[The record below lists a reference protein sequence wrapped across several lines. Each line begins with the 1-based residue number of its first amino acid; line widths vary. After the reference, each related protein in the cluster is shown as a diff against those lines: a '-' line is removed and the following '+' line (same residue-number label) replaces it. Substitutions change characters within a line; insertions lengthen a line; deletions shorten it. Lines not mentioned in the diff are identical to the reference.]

1 METDLADLLRQKGLK
16 VTPQRLSILKLLY
29 NGGHFN
35 GEQIYNELKKS
46 EPSIS
51 LSTVYNALNA
61 LEKAGLLNSFEVN
74 GITWY
79 EIKRDLHVNVYC
91 EDSNQIID
99 VNVDLEGLYK
109 ELSEK
114 GINVKSLNVVVT
126 AECSKLLKEPQ
137 ISTS

>member
-1 METDLADLLRQKGLK
+1 MELDLANLLRQKGLK

-29 NGGHFN
+29 TGGHFN

-51 LSTVYNALNA
+51 LSTVYNALNT

-79 EIKRDLHVNVYC
+79 EIKRDLHVNVFC
-91 EDSNQIID
+91 EDSDQIVD
-99 VNVDLEGLYK
+99 VDVDLEELYK
-109 ELSEK
+109 KLNEK

-126 AECSKLLKEPQ
+126 AECSKLLREHQ
-137 ISTS
+137 LNTS